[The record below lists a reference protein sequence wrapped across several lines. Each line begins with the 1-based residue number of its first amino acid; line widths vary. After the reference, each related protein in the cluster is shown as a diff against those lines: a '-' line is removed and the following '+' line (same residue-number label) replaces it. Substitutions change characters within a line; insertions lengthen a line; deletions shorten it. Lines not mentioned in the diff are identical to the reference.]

1 MIDTNYGRM
10 LSLLTARRLLLR
22 AHQDVLGKMKPADRE
37 EAPPTAREALAEDE
51 ALLSGGAVTPDPGC
65 PVPKESDTRIR
76 LSDLAHRLR
85 ELQQDPQ
92 GAAAG
97 RSARSETVVASL
109 TQQETEVTIR
119 IEVYEPVSG
128 LVRRDQ
134 HLAESDR
141 YRFEFVDGATFRIT
155 DKWSGKS
162 TTIWGDPHVDTS
174 DEEGSSNG
182 EFSDLRE
189 SDQYTTLKL
198 QDGTQ
203 VTFTAKDNGVIEA
216 VDVVNGSQHL
226 RGIGSASK
234 EWSEERS
241 LFADP
246 VDSAGTGSAV
256 PTGDLV
262 IAGGDG
268 NDWFD
273 AAGRLVWGKTTDPV
287 PSPTAARVEVSVVQ
301 RTTQVTVAQ
310 HIDHWA

>member
-1 MIDTNYGRM
+1 MIDTSYGRM

-22 AHQDVLGKMKPADRE
+22 AHQDVQGKTKPAHGK
-37 EAPPTAREALAEDE
+37 EAPPTAKEALAEDE
-51 ALLSGGAVTPDPGC
+51 ALLSGGALTQDPGR
-65 PVPKESDTRIR
+65 PAPEASGTRIR
-76 LSDLAHRLR
+76 LSDLASRLR
-85 ELQQDPQ
+85 ELRQDPQ
-92 GAAAG
+92 GVAAG
-97 RSARSETVVASL
+97 SPVRSETAVASL
-109 TQQETEVTIR
+109 TQQETEVTIQV
-119 IEVYEPVSG
+119 EVNEPVSG

-182 EFSDLRE
+182 EFSDLRG

-216 VDVVNGSQHL
+216 VDIVKGSQHL
-226 RGIGSASK
+226 RGIGSAAK
-234 EWSEERS
+234 DWSEERS

-246 VDSAGTGSAV
+246 VDSAGAGSAV

-273 AAGRLVWGKTTDPV
+273 AAGRLVWGKTTGPV
-287 PSPTAARVEVSVVQ
+287 PSPTVARVEVSVVQ

-310 HIDHWA
+310 HIDDWA

>member
-1 MIDTNYGRM
+1 MN
-10 LSLLTARRLLLR
+10 
-22 AHQDVLGKMKPADRE
+22 
-37 EAPPTAREALAEDE
+37 
-51 ALLSGGAVTPDPGC
+51 GGAVTPDPGR
-65 PVPKESDTRIR
+65 PASEESDTRIR
-76 LSDLAHRLR
+76 LSDLASRLR
-85 ELQQDPQ
+85 DLQQNPQ
-92 GAAAG
+92 NPATD
-97 RSARSETVVASL
+97 RPVRSETMIASL

-119 IEVYEPVSG
+119 VEIYEPVSG

-141 YRFEFVDGATFRIT
+141 YRFEFVDGATFKIT

-182 EFSDLRE
+182 EFSDLRG

-203 VTFTAKDNGVIEA
+203 ITFTAKDNGVIEA
-216 VDVVNGSQHL
+216 VDIVNGSQHL
-226 RGIGSASK
+226 RGTGSASK
-234 EWSEERS
+234 DWSEERS

-273 AAGRLVWGKTTDPV
+273 AAGRLVWGKTTGPA
-287 PSPTAARVEVSVVQ
+287 PSPTAARVEVSVLQ